1 MKVSRLQ
8 RLLETAM
15 DKTCQGLH
23 FLSLGVIGRVYQQ
36 FFSKATPEG
45 CQTGYAFL
53 FREPEQRSKSRCPRM
68 NQGATKLRPFPFP
81 LTHLGEDK
89 VGRHALESA
98 SVLRLPILQSVDHIL
113 IL

>member
-1 MKVSRLQ
+1 
-8 RLLETAM
+8 
-15 DKTCQGLH
+15 
-23 FLSLGVIGRVYQQ
+23 
-36 FFSKATPEG
+36 
-45 CQTGYAFL
+45 
-53 FREPEQRSKSRCPRM
+53 M